1 MQTKPEFHNATVAVT
16 ELPGLPGEPPY
27 PVQIALPGI
36 STFRE
41 GYVLRF
47 EPENGESWVGNFQTG
62 ISCYSAFHELQ
73 TGRVAVI
80 AGGQGYVVD
89 VYRKELL
96 FAFGGDVMCLLP
108 IEGSTDFLT
117 IGNIDIERHSSTQ
130 LVWSSA
136 RLAWDGIGRLELEGG
151 ALLGQA
157 RHFDDTWHSFR
168 VGLVTGWHTGG
179 AYPEA

>member
-1 MQTKPEFHNATVAVT
+1 M
-16 ELPGLPGEPPY
+16 
-27 PVQIALPGI
+27 QIALPGI

-62 ISCYSAFHELQ
+62 ISYYSAFHELQ

-89 VYRKELL
+89 VDRKELL

-108 IEGSTDFLT
+108 TEGGTDFLT
-117 IGNIDIERHSSTQ
+117 ISNIDVERHCSTQ
-130 LVWSSA
+130 RVWTSA
-136 RLAWDGIGRLELEGG
+136 RIAWDGIGRVVLESE
-151 ALLGQA
+151 ALIGQA

-168 VGLVTGWHTGG
+168 IDLLTGLHTGG
-179 AYPEA
+179 AYP